1 MEVLMETKKAQQR
14 FTEEFKIEAVK
25 QVTER
30 GHPVAEVA
38 VRLGVSAH
46 SLYTWIKRYSVPA
59 GQRAQHDSQ
68 ADEIRRLKAELRRV
82 TEERDILKK
91 AAAYFAKQSG

>member
-1 MEVLMETKKAQQR
+1 METKKAQQR

-25 QVTER
+25 QVTDR

-46 SLYTWIKRYSVPA
+46 SAYSDP
-59 GQRAQHDSQ
+59 S
-68 ADEIRRLKAELRRV
+68 
-82 TEERDILKK
+82 
-91 AAAYFAKQSG
+91 